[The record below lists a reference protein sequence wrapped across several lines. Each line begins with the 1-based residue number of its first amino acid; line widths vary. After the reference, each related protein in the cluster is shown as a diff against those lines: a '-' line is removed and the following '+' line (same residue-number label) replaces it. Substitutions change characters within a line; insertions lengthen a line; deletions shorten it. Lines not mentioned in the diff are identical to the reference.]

1 MEIIGCRFISKS
13 KENKRKI
20 KLLKEK
26 IKKYK
31 VFSKKR
37 RKNYSFVEYFV
48 WTYN

>member
-1 MEIIGCRFISKS
+1 MEVIGCRFISKF
-13 KENKRKI
+13 KENRRKL

-37 RKNYSFVEYFV
+37 RKN
-48 WTYN
+48 